1 MKRFVIVTVIA
12 FLATSMAFGLE
23 VILSTG
29 QIKLPNYDGTFSNI
43 SISDRAGIFLCLTD
57 VAAYQ
62 TYAEDSA
69 GLYQA
74 WQDGDF
80 DSLQYKETGLTGN
93 ISSDGYARFYD
104 VAAANVYYAIA
115 IATFYS
121 EEYNRS
127 YYMARTISQE
137 YKGAD
142 PDFDTVYFMGTLST
156 VNSWSPVPEP
166 SSIALMS
173 LGFAVIAL
181 RRKVM

>member
-1 MKRFVIVTVIA
+1 MKRFVIATVIA
-12 FLATSMAFGLE
+12 FLVTSMAFGLE

-80 DSLQYKETGLTGN
+80 DSETYTYSNTIQESGR
-93 ISSDGYARFYD
+93 SEVHFDCDADGGTF
-104 VAAANVYYAIA
+104 YAIA
-115 IATFYS
+115 VATFYS
-121 EEYNRS
+121 ESYNRA
-127 YYMARTISQE
+127 YYVARIVSQE
-137 YKGAD
+137 YLGNDPEMVPLKITQMISGA
-142 PDFDTVYFMGTLST
+142 
-156 VNSWSPVPEP
+156 NSWTVVPEP
-166 SSIALMS
+166 KLLTLFM
-173 LGFAVIAL
+173 LGLTVVVYK
-181 RRKVM
+181 RKIS

>member
-1 MKRFVIVTVIA
+1 MKRFVIATVIA

-80 DSLQYKETGLTGN
+80 DSETYQYLGN
-93 ISSDGYARFYD
+93 TSNDGEQIVRFSCNQSDFF
-104 VAAANVYYAIA
+104 YAIA
-115 IATFYS
+115 IATYDS
-121 EEYNRS
+121 TEYNCS
-127 YYMARTISQE
+127 YYIARALSKEYSGNDPLFDVVPFVQTIAS
-137 YKGAD
+137 A
-142 PDFDTVYFMGTLST
+142 
-156 VNSWSPVPEP
+156 NSWSIVPEP
-166 SSIALMS
+166 TTAS
-173 LGFAVIAL
+173 LIVLGIITFVVK
-181 RRKVM
+181 RKVT